1 MATITIDSVRKVYG
15 GETVALDDVS
25 LTIEDGE
32 FLILLGPSGA
42 GKSTLLRLLNGLES
56 PTSGE
61 IYIGNEQVTGSRPD
75 IAMVFQMHN
84 LIESMSAFRN
94 TLTGA
99 LNRTGTLRSIATQ
112 YDDEDERTALAALET
127 VGLLSEADQRAD
139 SMSGGQQQRVG
150 IARALTQRPQLLL
163 ADEPVASLDPKAA
176 EDVMGYLREAADERE
191 LTTITS
197 LHQVNIARAFGER
210 FVGLRDGEVVFDGD
224 RDDLTMDVVS
234 DIYYENEESERTID
248 RSETEPLADGAE
260 PHAPGATEGG
270 S

>member
-1 MATITIDSVRKVYG
+1 MATITIDGVKKVYG
-15 GETVALDDVS
+15 GETVALNDVS
-25 LTIEDGE
+25 LTVEDGE
-32 FLILLGPSGA
+32 FVILLGPSGA
-42 GKSTLLRLLNGLES
+42 GKSTLLRLLNGLEA
-56 PTSGE
+56 PTAGD
-61 IYIGNEQVTGSRPD
+61 IYIGDEPVAGSRPD

-84 LIESMSAFRN
+84 LVESMSAFRN

-112 YDDEDERTALAALET
+112 YDEEDERTALKALDT
-127 VGLLSEADQRAD
+127 VGLLAEASQRAD

-150 IARALTQRPQLLL
+150 IARALTQTPQLLL

-210 FVGLRDGEVVFDGD
+210 FIGLRDGAVVFDGGK
-224 RDDLTMDVVS
+224 DDLTMDVVS
-234 DIYYENEESERTID
+234 DIYYEDDDPAQAVD
-248 RSETEPLADGAE
+248 RDQSDSLSDETRRQ
-260 PHAPGATEGG
+260 ATEQVEGG
-270 S
+270 P